1 MEHDQHTF
9 DLDAQYHWLGAHQIR
24 VSGDTFAGNTG
35 FSLAPA
41 EETSSLLTAFIQ
53 DEIALFEHRLAVTL
67 GAQVQHDSYAGA
79 GFQPTARLM
88 WKAFPRQRLW
98 AAASRALRTPSLY
111 ERGIRVDFPPVQST
125 SGLPLVG
132 VALGNPSAK
141 TENFVDAEAG
151 YRLGIGTAASLDVTG
166 FVGRYEHLRTQEQ
179 ADPVVRL
186 VPSPHI
192 LVTSQFGNQLDA
204 TTRGLEVAASWAPV
218 RAWRFDGSYTAFHVT
233 PQLAAASHDRAA
245 AREDGNVPRRL
256 CQVRTAVSPGA
267 RATLNLSIFHVG
279 PLEQAHLDGYLRAD
293 VTAEWR
299 FTSHVSAMA
308 IGQNLLDAAHTES
321 SGVGSLL
328 LVTQVPRSAGL
339 RLRVTFP

>member
-1 MEHDQHTF
+1 
-9 DLDAQYHWLGAHQIR
+9 
-24 VSGDTFAGNTG
+24 
-35 FSLAPA
+35 
-41 EETSSLLTAFIQ
+41 
-53 DEIALFEHRLAVTL
+53 
-67 GAQVQHDSYAGA
+67 
-79 GFQPTARLM
+79 
-88 WKAFPRQRLW
+88 
-98 AAASRALRTPSLY
+98 
-111 ERGIRVDFPPVQST
+111 
-125 SGLPLVG
+125 
-132 VALGNPSAK
+132 
-141 TENFVDAEAG
+141 
-151 YRLGIGTAASLDVTG
+151 
-166 FVGRYEHLRTQEQ
+166 LRTQEQ

-204 TTRGLEVAASWAPV
+204 TTRGLEVAASWAPA

-233 PQLAAASHDRAA
+233 PQLAAASHDRSA
-245 AREDGNVPRRL
+245 AREDGNAPRRQW
-256 CQVRTAVSPGA
+256 QVRTAFSPGA

-299 FTSHVSAMA
+299 FTSRVSAMA

-328 LVTQVPRSAGL
+328 LVTQVPRSAGV